1 MKKNIV
7 TTLTVSVL
15 AMLGLGFFV
24 GQVYAEGKEET
35 ETANTS
41 ETAAG
46 TSIRLSPANFVVQLP
61 PDSVVEN
68 KFEIKN
74 EGDSEIKVE
83 VYASPYSYV
92 YSEEEDQYK
101 LGFSKENNYTQL
113 SHWMT
118 FEDASGNY
126 VEKPVFTIG
135 ANEKYYVNYKI
146 KTPTSMPSG
155 GQYAVIFTHAL
166 TSVTSGSGIRTEAS
180 PGIVVYG
187 HSTDG
192 ENIISAGISNLTIEK
207 GITEANITRNNIYA
221 TAKVKNNGNV
231 DFVATGLLKV
241 EPIIGFSSYNNTS
254 EIANNG
260 VKVSVIPEVEM
271 NVFDEWK
278 ETPGFGI
285 YKATWTVSA
294 GGQTETTERLFFLFS
309 PVALIGVII
318 VLTFLTIWIIM
329 VVRKRKERR
338 SRLAV

>member
-1 MKKNIV
+1 MKKKISNA
-7 TTLTVSVL
+7 L
-15 AMLGLGFFV
+15 AACLLVILSLGFFV
-24 GQVYAEGKEET
+24 GQVYAEENSAET
-35 ETANTS
+35 KNTS
-41 ETAAG
+41 ETTAG
-46 TSIRLSPANFVVQLP
+46 TSIRLSPANLVVNLP
-61 PDSVVEN
+61 SDTVIEN

-118 FEDASGNY
+118 FEDTSGNY

-146 KTPTSMPSG
+146 KTPTNMPSG

-187 HSTDG
+187 HSTEG
-192 ENIISAGISNLTIEK
+192 ENIVSTNISNLKIEK
-207 GITEANITRNNIYA
+207 GITEANVTRNNIYA

-241 EPIIGFSSYNNTS
+241 EPIIGFSSYNTS
-254 EIANNG
+254 EAEDN
-260 VKVSVIPEVEM
+260 VARVSVIPEVEM
-271 NVFDEWK
+271 NISNEWK

-285 YKATWTVSA
+285 YKATWIVSA
-294 GGQTETTERLFFLFS
+294 GDQTETTERIFFLFS
-309 PVALIGVII
+309 PIALIGVII
-318 VLTFLTIWIIM
+318 LLTFLTIWIIM
-329 VVRKRKERR
+329 SIRRRKERR